1 MQCNAMQGERNA
13 RPKGRLLIREWNP
26 ALTAT
31 AFRDGH
37 GSISHLPGQLRTQ
50 CPACPAAAR
59 RHIRHRASECRTLP
73 ALPALFCPSCLAK
86 PPADSLGKCMQVLGT
101 QSNLPTLLLSIRLA
115 GSLSPGP
122 HTSKY
127 IHYTAGE
134 MTTPSHASRLTTTG
148 DQQQSTAVPF
158 CPVWNAC
165 TVPEI
170 ST

>member
-1 MQCNAMQGERNA
+1 MQCNAGGAQCKAQGQALDSGMESCTDRHRLSRRAWQHLAPAWSAPDSVPCVPCCCSTSHPAQGKRMQ
-13 RPKGRLLIREWNP
+13 
-26 ALTAT
+26 
-31 AFRDGH
+31 D
-37 GSISHLPGQLRTQ
+37 
-50 CPACPAAAR
+50 PACPPCPFL
-59 RHIRHRASECRTLP
+59 SLLP
-73 ALPALFCPSCLAK
+73 CQTTP
-86 PPADSLGKCMQVLGT
+86 DSLGKCMQVLGT

-115 GSLSPGP
+115 DSLSPGP